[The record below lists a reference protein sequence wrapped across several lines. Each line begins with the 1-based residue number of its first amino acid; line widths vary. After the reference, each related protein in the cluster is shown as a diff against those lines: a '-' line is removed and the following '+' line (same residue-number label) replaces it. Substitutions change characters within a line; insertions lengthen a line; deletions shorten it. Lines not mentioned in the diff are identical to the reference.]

1 MRVDERL
8 VEEGLAENLALA
20 RALVMEGRVFA
31 GEQRVEKPSQS
42 VKPAAPLRVRGEL
55 TPYVSRGAQKLKKA
69 LEVFSIDLKD
79 KVCLDVGA
87 STGGFTDVMLR
98 AGAACVYA
106 VDVGYNQL
114 DYRLR
119 SDPRVVVM
127 ERQNAR
133 YLTRDMFER
142 PLEFAATDVSFISLK
157 KILPACFPLL
167 EAQARFVALIKPQFE
182 ARREDVG
189 PKGVVRDIDVHR
201 SVVMDIVEFIHNC
214 EWKVAGFSYSPITGP
229 EGNIEFLLE
238 MCRNCD
244 CEIAKEEIYNV
255 ISAAHDKFVK

>member
-1 MRVDERL
+1 M
-8 VEEGLAENLALA
+8 
-20 RALVMEGRVFA
+20 
-31 GEQRVEKPSQS
+31 
-42 VKPAAPLRVRGEL
+42 
-55 TPYVSRGAQKLKKA
+55 
-69 LEVFSIDLKD
+69 
-79 KVCLDVGA
+79 
-87 STGGFTDVMLR
+87 MLR

-167 EAQARFVALIKPQFE
+167 EAQRVSW
-182 ARREDVG
+182 R
-189 PKGVVRDIDVHR
+189 
-201 SVVMDIVEFIHNC
+201 
-214 EWKVAGFSYSPITGP
+214 
-229 EGNIEFLLE
+229 
-238 MCRNCD
+238 
-244 CEIAKEEIYNV
+244 
-255 ISAAHDKFVK
+255 